1 LLQLNRPQPGHR
13 LAVAAS
19 QPKTLSPS
27 IGDSRYFLPQRDEP
41 APRQQLAAFTDD
53 PSRMGMFFA
62 LGVRGVSPAELV
74 AAPVR
79 DSCLIEPGS

>member
-1 LLQLNRPQPGHR
+1 
-13 LAVAAS
+13 
-19 QPKTLSPS
+19 
-27 IGDSRYFLPQRDEP
+27 
-41 APRQQLAAFTDD
+41 
-53 PSRMGMFFA
+53 MFFA